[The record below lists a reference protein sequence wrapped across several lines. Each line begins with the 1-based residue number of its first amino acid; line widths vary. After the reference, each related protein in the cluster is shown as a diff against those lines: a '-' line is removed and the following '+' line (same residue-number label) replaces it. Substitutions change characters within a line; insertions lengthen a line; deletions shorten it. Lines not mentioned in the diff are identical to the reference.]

1 MVDREIITS
10 KENRKV
16 RDLRKLHK
24 KKYRSRT
31 GRFLAEGEHLVE
43 EAVKHGQTI
52 HSVILHEAYEHAHL
66 DLGDLELMFVSGDVM
81 RSLSQLET
89 PPGIVAQVSYVPPA
103 SSGQRVLT
111 LDNVQDPGNLGTL
124 IRTADAF
131 GFDRVLLSPDTA
143 DPFSEK
149 VLRSAQGSTFHVGI
163 EIREAATAAKAF
175 EGTVLATALI
185 DAEPLDGIGTP
196 DGPLMLILGNEG
208 SGVGSD
214 VIDAADRRVRIGM
227 SGKSESLNVGIAGG
241 ILMHHFQA

>member
-16 RDLRKLHK
+16 RDMRKLHK

-43 EAVKHGQTI
+43 EAVKHSQTI
-52 HSVILHEAYEHAHL
+52 HSVILHEDYDYAHL
-66 DLGDLELMFVSGDVM
+66 DLKGIGLLFVSGEVM
-81 RSLSQLET
+81 RSLSPLET
-89 PPGIVAQVSYVPPA
+89 PPGIIALLSYVPPE
-103 SSGQRVLT
+103 SSGQRVLL
-111 LDNVQDPGNLGTL
+111 LDNIQDPGNLGTL

-131 GFDRVLLSPDTA
+131 GFDRVVLSPDTA

-149 VLRSAQGSTFHVGI
+149 VLRSAQGSTFHVRI
-163 EIREAATAAKAF
+163 DIREAAPAAKEFA
-175 EGTVLATALI
+175 GTVLATALN
-185 DAEPLDGIGTP
+185 DAESLEDIGTP
-196 DGPLMLILGNEG
+196 AGPLMLILGNEG

-214 VIDAADRRVRIGM
+214 VLAAADKRVRIGM
-227 SGKSESLNVGIAGG
+227 SGESESLNVGIAGG

>member
-1 MVDREIITS
+1 MVDREIIAS
-10 KENRKV
+10 KENRRV

-24 KKYRSRT
+24 KKYRSRS

-43 EAVKHGQTI
+43 EAVRHGQTI

-66 DLGDLELMFVSGDVM
+66 DLGGLELMFVSEDVM

-89 PPGIVAQVSYVPPA
+89 PPGIIVEVSYVPPM
-103 SSGQRVLT
+103 SSSQRVLL

-131 GFDRVLLSPDTA
+131 GFDRVLLSPDTV

-163 EIREAATAAKAF
+163 EIRPAATAAKEFA
-175 EGTVLATALI
+175 GTVLATSLI
-185 DAEPLDGIGTP
+185 DAEPLDGIVNP
-196 DGPLMLILGNEG
+196 AGPLMLILGNEG
-208 SGVGSD
+208 GGVGRD
-214 VIDAADRRVRIGM
+214 VLDAADRRVTIGM
-227 SGKSESLNVGIAGG
+227 SGASESLNVGIAGG